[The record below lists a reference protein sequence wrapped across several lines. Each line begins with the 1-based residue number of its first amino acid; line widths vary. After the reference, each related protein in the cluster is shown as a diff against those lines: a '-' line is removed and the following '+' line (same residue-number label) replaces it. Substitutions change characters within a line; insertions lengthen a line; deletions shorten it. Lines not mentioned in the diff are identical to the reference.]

1 MNNFIRRYFHRGTSR
16 EMLGYY
22 KEAIDDFK
30 YALVLEPTNKRAASA
45 AERLRNL
52 ILKKS

>member
-1 MNNFIRRYFHRGTSR
+1 V
-16 EMLGYY
+16 LGFY

-30 YALVLEPTNKRAASA
+30 YALVLEPTYKRAASA

-52 ILKKS
+52 IILKKS